1 MHTLNSKISLLAS
14 YNTHSGNMDRNS
26 FHTPGLWP
34 RAPGHLSPCLPHRKC
49 SSAHRLCL
57 LPQNW
62 QYSLNLQ
69 GRPPQGRGK
78 SGSTDFC
85 GVSGCHKAW
94 TWLSFCRVLSRLPS
108 PSISIGASHVKGRSM
123 MVCGTLFSSQICL
136 KVAAMPSAFPIP
148 ATTHWHAGGLPPAR
162 PALWTGTAPL
172 RYRVPDSPAPIHSPP
187 IQLSLLPRKELYT
200 PLRGSMWHQL
210 PKH

>member
-1 MHTLNSKISLLAS
+1 MLQLLV
-14 YNTHSGNMDRNS
+14 
-26 FHTPGLWP
+26 P
-34 RAPGHLSPCLPHRKC
+34 RLICI
-49 SSAHRLCL
+49 
-57 LPQNW
+57 
-62 QYSLNLQ
+62 LQ